1 MDIRRL
7 RIVWDAE
14 RSDAALTSQTK
25 SQDHHQWQCQAV
37 RSQLHGLPT
46 RRLIPQLPAIG
57 IATQTA
63 KRLWM
68 CQQDLS
74 RQQPNAMRQAQR
86 EGRQTG
92 PDGYRKKKQ

>member
-1 MDIRRL
+1 
-7 RIVWDAE
+7 
-14 RSDAALTSQTK
+14 
-25 SQDHHQWQCQAV
+25 
-37 RSQLHGLPT
+37 
-46 RRLIPQLPAIG
+46 LIPQLPAIG

-86 EGRQTG
+86 NGRQTG
-92 PDGYRKKKQ
+92 PDGYRKKKQRTQREQLGQDISRQQLP